1 LHREREEHLRQQLQD
16 SIAVL
21 QEQPHDP
28 VRQERHGGLTH
39 QVQEFKERA
48 VGGKRTR
55 CRLCW
60 MLKGDAVSKEFFQAV
75 QEKSESATI
84 ASLKNPEEEE
94 TRNRRGL

>member
-1 LHREREEHLRQQLQD
+1 MHRKREEQLHQQLQD

-39 QVQEFKERA
+39 QVQEFIKKAIR
-48 VGGKRTR
+48 GKHTR
-55 CRLCW
+55 CRLRW

-75 QEKSESATI
+75 QEKSKSPTI
-84 ASLKNPEEEE
+84 TSSKNPKGEEI
-94 TRNRRGL
+94 RNRVGL

>member
-1 LHREREEHLRQQLQD
+1 
-16 SIAVL
+16 
-21 QEQPHDP
+21 
-28 VRQERHGGLTH
+28 
-39 QVQEFKERA
+39 
-48 VGGKRTR
+48 
-55 CRLCW
+55 